1 MNNYQA
7 IDDSQLTLDEYQLGS
22 EPDII
27 LDISSESELT
37 LDTNSESEST
47 SDAGDDSDTARSFDD
62 FENPFD
68 GGATPNP
75 DLNNLPELS
84 IDPVTNE
91 ITVENDNPTAVVL
104 WNRAIREA
112 VINENPGPTIASR
125 AYGILNTA
133 IYDAY
138 AAYEGRPISTQLGDV
153 LQRPESENT
162 EANKTEALS
171 YAAYQAAIELFPEQ
185 QEVFDQLMEELG
197 FDPNVVSF
205 DPTTAAGI
213 GNISAQALLEV
224 RSQDGSNSLGDDPNG
239 DGTPFSDTTGYT
251 SPNSPDD
258 LEIIDRFQLQNVED
272 LDGAITRTQE
282 FLTPQ
287 WGGVDGFALESGDQF
302 RPGPPI
308 PFIKEGVEAT
318 VNLDA
323 KTITLADG
331 TELEISRDLIGSV
344 INEEFI
350 EQAENI
356 IEVSANLTDEQK
368 IIAEFFEDGGGSSFP
383 PGNSLIE
390 GEIIS
395 ARDDNSLDEDV
406 QLFFALGNAQLDA
419 GIAAWDAKTFYDYA
433 RPVTAIRGLGELGL
447 IGEFDEELGGYA
459 IEAYAGPGNGTQRI
473 LATDFISYQLPGSDL
488 SPPFAEYVSGHSTFS
503 AAAGVVLREFTG
515 SDDFGVAIDFA
526 PNSSRFEPEVT
537 PGEDGVS
544 LEFDTFDDWADG
556 SGISRIYG
564 GIHFEQGDLE
574 GRALGRRVGI
584 EVIDAARNYINGVDP
599 TQDFTDESFA
609 PSNPDTPLV

>member
-1 MNNYQA
+1 MNN
-7 IDDSQLTLDEYQLGS
+7 SQSTLEEFQLGS
-22 EPDII
+22 EPV
-27 LDISSESELT
+27 T
-37 LDTNSESEST
+37 TSESEST
-47 SDAGDDSDTARSFDD
+47 SSTGNVSNTASSFDD

-75 DLNNLPELS
+75 DLENLPELS

-91 ITVENDNPTAVVL
+91 IFVENDNPTVPVL
-104 WNRAIREA
+104 WNQAIREA
-112 VINENPGPTIASR
+112 VIENVPGPTIASR
-125 AYGILNTA
+125 AYAILNTA

-138 AAYEGRPISTQLGDV
+138 AAYEGRPIGTQLGDV

-162 EANKTEALS
+162 EANKTEAIS

-185 QEVFDQLMEELG
+185 QEIFAQLMEDLG

-213 GNISAQALLEV
+213 GNISAQALLQA

-251 SPNSPDD
+251 SPNSPDN
-258 LEIIDRFQLQNVED
+258 LEFIDRFQLQNVPTG
-272 LDGAITRTQE
+272 DGEFRTQE

-287 WGGVDGFALESGDQF
+287 WGGVDGFALESGDQY

-308 PFIKEGVEAT
+308 PFINEGVEAT
-318 VNLDA
+318 VNFDQR
-323 KTITLADG
+323 TITLADG
-331 TELEISRDLIGSV
+331 TEVEISRDLIGSI
-344 INEEFI
+344 INEDFI
-350 EQAENI
+350 AQAEDI
-356 IEVSANLTDEQK
+356 VAVSANLTDEQK
-368 IIAEFFEDGGGSSFP
+368 IVAEFFEDGNGSSFP

-390 GEIIS
+390 GEIVS
-395 ARDDNSLDEDV
+395 ARDNNTLDEDV
-406 QLFFALGNAQLDA
+406 QLFFALGNSQLDA
-419 GIAAWDAKTFYDYA
+419 GIASWDAKTFYDYA

-473 LATDFISYQLPGSDL
+473 LATDFISYQEPGSDL

-503 AAAGVVLREFTG
+503 AAAGEVLREFTG
-515 SDDFGVAIDFA
+515 SDNFGVSVDFA

-564 GIHFEQGDLE
+564 GIHWEQGDLE

-599 TQDFTDESFA
+599 TQDFSDESFV
-609 PSNPDTPLV
+609 PSIPDTV

>member
-1 MNNYQA
+1 MNNCQ
-7 IDDSQLTLDEYQLGS
+7 STLDEYQLGS
-22 EPDII
+22 EPD
-27 LDISSESELT
+27 LT
-37 LDTNSESEST
+37 LDTSSESEST
-47 SDAGDDSDTARSFDD
+47 SDTENDSNSASSFDT

-68 GGATPNP
+68 GGATPDP
-75 DLNNLPELS
+75 DLDNLPELR

-91 ITVENDNPTAVVL
+91 ITVENDNPTVPVL
-104 WNRAIREA
+104 WNQAIREA
-112 VINENPGPTIASR
+112 VIENVPGPTIASR
-125 AYGILNTA
+125 AYAILNTA

-162 EANKTEALS
+162 EANKTEAIS
-171 YAAYQAAIELFPEQ
+171 YAAYQAAIQLFPEQ
-185 QEVFDQLMEELG
+185 QEIFAQLMEDLG

-213 GNISAQALLEV
+213 GNISAQALLQA

-239 DGTPFSDTTGYT
+239 DGTPFSDTTGFT
-251 SPNSPDD
+251 SVNSPDN
-258 LEIIDRFQLQNVED
+258 LEFVDRFQLQNVPTG
-272 LDGAITRTQE
+272 DGEFRTQE
-282 FLTPQ
+282 SLTPQ

-318 VNLDA
+318 VNFDQ

-331 TELEISRDLIGSV
+331 TEVEISRDLIGSI
-344 INEEFI
+344 INEDFI
-350 EQAENI
+350 EQAEDI

-368 IIAEFFEDGGGSSFP
+368 IVAEFFEDGGGSSFP

-395 ARDDNSLDEDV
+395 ARDNNTLDEDI
-406 QLFFALGNAQLDA
+406 QLFFALGNSQLDA

-447 IGEFDEELGGYA
+447 IGEFDEDLGGYA

-473 LATDFISYQLPGSDL
+473 LATDFISYQLPGADL

-503 AAAGVVLREFTG
+503 AAAGEVLREFTG
-515 SDDFGVAIDFA
+515 SDDFGVSVDFA

-564 GIHFEQGDLE
+564 GIHWEQGDLE

-609 PSNPDTPLV
+609 PSIPDTV

>member
-1 MNNYQA
+1 MNN
-7 IDDSQLTLDEYQLGS
+7 SQSTLDEFQLGS
-22 EPDII
+22 QPV
-27 LDISSESELT
+27 T
-37 LDTNSESEST
+37 CSESEST
-47 SDAGDDSDTARSFDD
+47 SDTENDSSSAKSFDD

-75 DLNNLPELS
+75 DLDNLPELN

-91 ITVENDNPTAVVL
+91 IFVEIDNPTVPVL

-112 VINENPGPTIASR
+112 VIENVSGPTIASR
-125 AYGILNTA
+125 AYAILNTA

-138 AAYEGRPISTQLGDV
+138 AAYEGRPIGTQLGDV

-162 EANKTEALS
+162 EANKTEAIS

-185 QEVFDQLMEELG
+185 QEIFAQLMEDLG
-197 FDPNVVSF
+197 FDPNIESF
-205 DPTTAAGI
+205 DLTTAAGI
-213 GNISAQALLEV
+213 GYISAQALLQA

-251 SPNSPDD
+251 SVNSPDN
-258 LEIIDRFQLQNVED
+258 LEFVDRFQLQNVETG
-272 LDGAITRTQE
+272 DGGFRTQE
-282 FLTPQ
+282 FLTPH

-308 PFIKEGVEAT
+308 PFLKEGVEAT
-318 VNLDA
+318 VNFDQ

-331 TELEISRDLIGSV
+331 TEVEISRALIGSI

-350 EQAENI
+350 EQAEYI
-356 IEVSANLTDEQK
+356 VEVSANLTDEQK
-368 IIAEFFEDGGGSSFP
+368 IVAEFFEDGNGSSFP

-395 ARDDNSLDEDV
+395 ARDGHNLDKDV
-406 QLFFALGNAQLDA
+406 QLFFALGNSQLDA
-419 GIAAWDAKTFYDYA
+419 GITAWDAKTFYDYA

-447 IGEFDEELGGYA
+447 IGEFDQELGGYA
-459 IEAYAGPGNGTQRI
+459 IDAYAGPGNGTQRI
-473 LATDFISYQLPGSDL
+473 LATDFISYQEPGSDL
-488 SPPFAEYVSGHSTFS
+488 SPPFAEYVSGHSTYS

-515 SDDFGVAIDFA
+515 SDDFGVSVDFA
-526 PNSSRFEPEVT
+526 PNSSRFESDVT

-544 LEFDTFDDWADG
+544 LEFATFDDWADG

-564 GIHFEQGDLE
+564 GIHWEQGDLE
-574 GRALGRRVGI
+574 GRALGRRVGT
-584 EVIDAARNYINGVDP
+584 EVIDAARNYLNGVDP
-599 TQDFTDESFA
+599 TQDFSDESFA
-609 PSNPDTPLV
+609 PSIPDTV